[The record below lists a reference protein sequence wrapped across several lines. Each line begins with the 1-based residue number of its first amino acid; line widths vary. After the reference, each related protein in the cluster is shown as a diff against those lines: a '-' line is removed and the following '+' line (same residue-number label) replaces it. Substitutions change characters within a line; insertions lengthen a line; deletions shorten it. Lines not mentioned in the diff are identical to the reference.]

1 MVRIEPARIIALQ
14 SALSWVWSM
23 RYRLNEP
30 IVAARK
36 RFSETE
42 SARIALPVGAVLRVP
57 ADTPQRGL
65 IEAEWDGQLV
75 RVFAEDV
82 RSRGCLVEIVDSD

>member
-1 MVRIEPARIIALQ
+1 
-14 SALSWVWSM
+14 M

-42 SARIALPVGAVLRVP
+42 SARIALPVGAVLKVP
-57 ADTPQRGL
+57 ADIPQRGQ
-65 IEAEWDGQLV
+65 IEAEWDGQMV
-75 RVFAEDV
+75 RVFVEDV
-82 RSRGCLVEIVDSD
+82 RSRGSPVE